1 MNAGKRGAPFSYPDQ
16 FVAFMGFIYSIFHI
30 PYRQME
36 GFLRKLSG
44 LVSRDITADYTT
56 LFKRISKMNFDL
68 PETISEEEDDIV
80 IAVDLSGVKV
90 TNSGEWMREKWRVY
104 RGGIKVHIAVD
115 ISTKETLAIEVT
127 DETVT
132 DSEKFDTYL
141 SGLHIRV
148 SSFLS
153 PSWILMEIPFA
164 FVDEFFLVFD
174 YCLDLLFI
182 KKVEVILT
190 IISSISIQCIY
201 IISIDTLL
209 SLSHQYFKHL
219 PIIGS
224 RILQSQP

>member
-90 TNSGEWMREKWRVY
+90 TNRGEWMREK
-104 RGGIKVHIAVD
+104 
-115 ISTKETLAIEVT
+115 
-127 DETVT
+127 
-132 DSEKFDTYL
+132 
-141 SGLHIRV
+141 
-148 SSFLS
+148 
-153 PSWILMEIPFA
+153 
-164 FVDEFFLVFD
+164 
-174 YCLDLLFI
+174 
-182 KKVEVILT
+182 
-190 IISSISIQCIY
+190 
-201 IISIDTLL
+201 
-209 SLSHQYFKHL
+209 
-219 PIIGS
+219 
-224 RILQSQP
+224 